1 MKEKVIG
8 FMIFSLIIIPVL
20 SVTSAEIDSTEL
32 KIRAIDEGLL
42 VGIVALIENTG
53 EVEAENVEWSIEF
66 KSGNV
71 LLPLKG
77 LKKGSFASIPA
88 GEMNSIFSGP
98 VFGIGLFRPVQ
109 VNVTVSASNA
119 ETVEKTVDV
128 IVVLFYT
135 FVL

>member
-1 MKEKVIG
+1 MKEKIIG
-8 FMIFSLIIIPVL
+8 IIICSLILTPVL
-20 SVTSAEIDSTEL
+20 SASSVEIDSTEL
-32 KIRAIDEGLL
+32 NIRAIDEGLL
-42 VGIVALIENTG
+42 VGIVALVENIG
-53 EVEAENVEWSIEF
+53 KVEAKNVEWSIEF
-66 KSGNV
+66 KSGNII
-71 LLPLKG
+71 LPLKG
-77 LKKGSFASIPA
+77 LKKGTFVSIPE

-109 VNVTVSASNA
+109 VKVTVSASNA